1 MCAACGLLTDVVSLE
16 ASHAQATL
24 PGLRH
29 DESDRRPQSLSRCQC
44 APWKTACMRWTSV
57 ALLIL
62 SAVGRISRV
71 FLPWSSDVFYCCITF
86 LRGRVA
92 FFGNF
97 TMLTFVFGC
106 SLRGRRVITQDP
118 ASEEAMDVSDRARM
132 NGRSLQLAEADLGAF
147 GLHAATVGDISSPAM
162 VLALR

>member
-1 MCAACGLLTDVVSLE
+1 
-16 ASHAQATL
+16 
-24 PGLRH
+24 
-29 DESDRRPQSLSRCQC
+29 
-44 APWKTACMRWTSV
+44 
-57 ALLIL
+57 
-62 SAVGRISRV
+62 
-71 FLPWSSDVFYCCITF
+71 
-86 LRGRVA
+86 
-92 FFGNF
+92 
-97 TMLTFVFGC
+97 MLTFVFGC